1 MAFSDTAKQQFG
13 SIEKQ
18 FAQSQEDLAKLAD
31 DLQKLK
37 EKDLCDLEYQNKNCM
52 AQIHGMLGTL
62 TAHGAKL
69 HQDRV
74 SLEQLEAKLEKTNK
88 FQAHLQPVLTH
99 VQISDFLQEFLCVPD

>member
-1 MAFSDTAKQQFG
+1 MAFSNTAKQQFG

-18 FAQSQEDLAKLAD
+18 FAQNQEGLRKLAD
-31 DLQKLK
+31 NLQNLR
-37 EKDLCDLEYQNKNCM
+37 EKDLGDLEYQNKNCM

-74 SLEQLEAKLEKTNK
+74 SLEELEERLEKTNK

-99 VQISDFLQEFLCVPD
+99 V

>member
-1 MAFSDTAKQQFG
+1 MPKLEAIALESSKCMAFSNTAKQQFG

-18 FAQSQEDLAKLAD
+18 FAQNQEGLGKLAD
-31 DLQKLK
+31 DLQKLR
-37 EKDLCDLEYQNKNCM
+37 EKDLGDLEYQNKNCM

-69 HQDRV
+69 HKDRV
-74 SLEQLEAKLEKTNK
+74 SLEELEGRLEKTNK

-99 VQISDFLQEFLCVPD
+99 V